1 MGHKHIDAICL
12 GALALA
18 VALVLGFSQGEAL
31 GIRPAHAQPGYVSRL
46 FDAGRIHHI
55 DLQVT
60 DWAAFVAQA
69 PAEEYLPCAVSIDGE
84 EFLQVGLRAKGNN
97 SLSLTE
103 EYGLSRYS
111 LKLEFDH
118 FLAGGNYHGLD
129 KFSLDAAFQ
138 DNSYLKTALAY
149 DMMAAMAVPT
159 PLWSYAWVTVNGTP
173 WGLFLAVEE
182 PEEAFARRVY
192 GANHGQLYQPDYRSL
207 QEENADVAL
216 RYTGDAL
223 ENYDNIFRNAKF
235 DLTTGDRQRLVGA
248 LKTLASGENLACA
261 VDIDQ
266 ALRYF
271 VVQVFVM
278 NWDSYLGHTGHNY
291 FLYEKNGRLSIL
303 PWDYNLAFGTYAL
316 GMAEPITDPNV
327 LVNYPI
333 YTPAPGHIM
342 EQRPLYHQLMLQ
354 EEIFAQYQADFSQ
367 FLAEYLESGRCE
379 AFLRTTQKL
388 IAPYVRQDPTAFCSY
403 ADHQKAVDTLL
414 TLCQLRGESARG
426 QLEDRYPA
434 TLAQQEQSPGL
445 GVSASHVDL
454 YALGDFDD
462 LEEAKP
468 RQDQAMA
475 AVAAAS

>member
-1 MGHKHIDAICL
+1 
-12 GALALA
+12 
-18 VALVLGFSQGEAL
+18 
-31 GIRPAHAQPGYVSRL
+31 
-46 FDAGRIHHI
+46 
-55 DLQVT
+55 
-60 DWAAFVAQA
+60 
-69 PAEEYLPCAVSIDGE
+69 
-84 EFLQVGLRAKGNN
+84 
-97 SLSLTE
+97 
-103 EYGLSRYS
+103 
-111 LKLEFDH
+111 
-118 FLAGGNYHGLD
+118 
-129 KFSLDAAFQ
+129 
-138 DNSYLKTALAY
+138 
-149 DMMAAMAVPT
+149 
-159 PLWSYAWVTVNGTP
+159 
-173 WGLFLAVEE
+173 
-182 PEEAFARRVY
+182 
-192 GANHGQLYQPDYRSL
+192 
-207 QEENADVAL
+207 
-216 RYTGDAL
+216 
-223 ENYDNIFRNAKF
+223 
-235 DLTTGDRQRLVGA
+235 
-248 LKTLASGENLACA
+248 
-261 VDIDQ
+261 
-266 ALRYF
+266 
-271 VVQVFVM
+271 
-278 NWDSYLGHTGHNY
+278 
-291 FLYEKNGRLSIL
+291 
-303 PWDYNLAFGTYAL
+303 
-316 GMAEPITDPNV
+316 MAEPITDPNV